1 MGIESRPADAF
12 TRNGLSIPDGALPG
26 VFVELDL
33 GEGVTRNDGQ
43 ARAFGDQHPTVA
55 GCTG

>member
-12 TRNGLSIPDGALPG
+12 SCKRLPIPDGALPG

-33 GEGVTRNDGQ
+33 GEGVSRNDGQ
-43 ARAFGDQHPTVA
+43 AGAFGDQHPTVA

>member
-1 MGIESRPADAF
+1 MWIESRPADAF
-12 TRNGLSIPDGALPG
+12 SCKRLSIPDGALPG

-33 GEGVTRNDGQ
+33 GEGVARNDGQ
-43 ARAFGDQHPTVA
+43 SGAFGDQHPTVA